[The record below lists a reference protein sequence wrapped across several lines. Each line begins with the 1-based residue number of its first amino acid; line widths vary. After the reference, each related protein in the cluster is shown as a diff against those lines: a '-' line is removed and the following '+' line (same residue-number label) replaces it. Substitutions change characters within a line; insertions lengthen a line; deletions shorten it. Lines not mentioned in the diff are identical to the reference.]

1 MPETGHKCSYC
12 RKKDNCGW
20 FNQPLDANCGDYD
33 PDMKPCEN
41 CSAAI
46 LLDREG
52 FVEDPDKGILCL
64 DCAEWFYCNGQQ
76 PSRTPWVAEP
86 EADSEDWGIAICSPE
101 SEAIV
106 ATIHPS
112 DHPADARDWVDA
124 AFIIQAVN
132 SHDNLVKAL
141 EHAVA
146 MMETHIDR
154 YGDPAKLFDLE
165 SYRETL
171 RKAETQ
177 AWENCLQN
185 APQRILKLL
194 GLADKKGNKAKVP
207 EFQA

>member
-1 MPETGHKCSYC
+1 MPETGRKCSYC

-41 CSAAI
+41 CSVAI

-64 DCAEWFYCNGQQ
+64 DCVGWFYTGQK
-76 PSRTPWVAEP
+76 PSETPWVAEP
-86 EADSEDWGIAICSPE
+86 EEASDGWGIAICSPGE
-101 SEAIV
+101 GAIV
-106 ATIHPS
+106 ATIHPA
-112 DHPADARDWVDA
+112 DHPADARDWTDA
-124 AFIIQAVN
+124 AQIIQAVN
-132 SHDNLVKAL
+132 SHENLVKAL

-146 MMETHIDR
+146 MMKTHIDR

-165 SYRETL
+165 FYWEVL
-171 RKAETQ
+171 DKAKAQ

-194 GLADKKGNKAKVP
+194 GLADSKGNEAKNP

>member
-1 MPETGHKCSYC
+1 MKTGFKPC
-12 RKKDNCGW
+12 
-20 FNQPLDANCGDYD
+20 ANCTVLFAQ
-33 PDMKPCEN
+33 EH
-41 CSAAI
+41 
-46 LLDREG
+46 EG
-52 FVEDPDKGILCL
+52 FVDDPEKGILCL
-64 DCAEWFYCNGQQ
+64 DCAEWFYCKGQKR
-76 PSRTPWVAEP
+76 SETPWVAEP
-86 EADSEDWGIAICSPE
+86 EAESEDWGIAICSPE

-112 DHPADARDWVDA
+112 DHPADARDLVDA

-132 SHDNLVKAL
+132 SHENLVKAL

-165 SYRETL
+165 SYRKTL

-194 GLADKKGNKAKVP
+194 GLAVSKGNEAKNP